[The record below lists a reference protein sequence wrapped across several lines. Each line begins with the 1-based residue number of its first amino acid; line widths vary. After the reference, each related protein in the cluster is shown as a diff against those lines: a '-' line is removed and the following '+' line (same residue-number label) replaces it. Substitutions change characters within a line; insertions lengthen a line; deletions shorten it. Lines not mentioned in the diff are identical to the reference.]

1 MLFQVLRARFLRRH
15 CERGLALVML
25 IGFCAST
32 SLAAV
37 DSEWKPVLDR
47 VANSVVEI
55 NVDAT
60 RGFDTNSPASARAT
74 GFVIDAERGIIL
86 TNRHVVTP
94 GPVVAQ
100 AVFRN
105 HEEVDIR
112 PIYRDPVHDFGF
124 YQYDPSEVHLLESPP
139 ALSLRP
145 DLASI
150 GLEIHVVG
158 NDAGEKLSFLPGKL
172 ARLDRD
178 APNYGRGRYNDF
190 NTFYYQA
197 ASGTSGGSSGSP
209 VIDRHGNVVALNAGG
224 SFGAQTSF
232 YLPLDRVVRAF
243 ELIRA
248 GRPVSRGTLQ
258 TVFRYVHID
267 ELRRLGLSSET
278 EQAFRS
284 IVSGGN
290 GLLVVDETVPDGPAF
305 GVLEPGDI
313 LLSLQGVRITN
324 FTQLE
329 SILDESVGKNLAIE
343 VERGGKHQ
351 RFAVVAQNLHKITPN
366 AYLEMGEA
374 VFNDLSYQQA
384 RNFGVPVKG
393 VYVAAAGY
401 MLRRAGLPRGTVI
414 TMVGNVPTLDLD
426 SFEKEMSRYSDGAR
440 VPLRYFNLNNSQN
453 YNVAVVTID
462 RRWFKMQRCIR
473 NDVTG
478 LWPCTSSAEPTQT
491 LEQRSVQALRLTGA
505 EQKGSPSGTPTLAV
519 VEYYIPYRTEGVHG
533 DRFWGVG
540 VVVDA
545 EQGLVAVD
553 RDTVPIALGDVVL
566 TFEGSLE
573 LPGHVVYLHPE
584 HNLAIVQYDPV
595 MLGDTD
601 VRSAKF
607 KVGPLDPGASLNFAG
622 LTRKHTKES
631 RRIKIER
638 IEAVSLPYTS
648 PPRFREKNLEVID
661 VDAAVDTL
669 GGALMDRRGHV
680 VALWSSFAHQAEGD
694 TDAFFAGLPA
704 AVVQPVV
711 EALRNKEPVRWR
723 SLGVEW
729 QSLNL
734 AYARNLGLSEAAAT
748 AIEDF
753 DPIRRR
759 VLSVRRLTAGLP
771 AAQSLRE
778 GDLLLRING
787 KPATSFEEVEKA
799 AQVEQVSVTI
809 LRGGEEL
816 TFEIPTVALDGKGLD
831 RAVVWAGALLHAPHL
846 AIAEQQGITQ
856 TGVYVA
862 YLWYGSPSDRYHL
875 NSTERITEV
884 DGLPTPDLSAFLA
897 AVAGKRDRDSVRLQ
911 VVGLD
916 GVVRVTT
923 LKLDLQY
930 WPTVELHRNGE
941 GWQRNYLLEVSQEQG
956 ANPEK

>member
-1 MLFQVLRARFLRRH
+1 MLFSILRASLLRCR
-15 CERGLALVML
+15 CEFGFALLLA
-25 IGFCAST
+25 IGFFAST
-32 SLAAV
+32 AWAVV

-94 GPVVAQ
+94 GPVTAQ
-100 AVFRN
+100 AIFRN

-124 YQYDPSEVHLLESPP
+124 YQYDPSKAHLRESPP
-139 ALSLRP
+139 ALPLRP

-178 APNYGRGRYNDF
+178 APDYGRGRYNDF

-209 VIDRHGNVVALNAGG
+209 VIDRYGNVVALNAGG

-232 YLPLDRVVRAF
+232 YLPLNRVVRAL

-258 TVFRYVHID
+258 AVFRYVHID
-267 ELRRLGLSSET
+267 ELRRLGMSSET
-278 EQAFRS
+278 EQLFSRGSAS
-284 IVSGGN
+284 DGS
-290 GLLVVDETVPDGPAF
+290 GLLVVDETVPEGPAF

-313 LLSLQGVRITN
+313 LLSLRGIPITN
-324 FTQLE
+324 FLQLE
-329 SILDESVGKNLAIE
+329 SLLDENVGKTLAVEI
-343 VERGGKHQ
+343 ERGGQRQ
-351 RFAVVAQNLHKITPN
+351 RFDVAVQDLHKITPN
-366 AYLEMGEA
+366 TYLEMGEA

-384 RNFGVPVKG
+384 RNFGIPVQG
-393 VYVAAAGY
+393 VYVAATGY
-401 MLRRAGLPRGTVI
+401 MLRRAGLSRGIVI

-473 NDVTG
+473 NDATG
-478 LWPCTSSAEPTQT
+478 LWPCTPSAEPTQS
-491 LEQRSVQALRLTGA
+491 LEPRSVQALRLTGE
-505 EQKGSPSGTPTLAV
+505 EQKGAPSETPTLVV
-519 VEYYIPYRTEGVHG
+519 VEYFIPYRTEGVHG

-545 EQGLVAVD
+545 EQGFVAVD
-553 RDTVPIALGDVVL
+553 RDTVPVALGDVVL

-573 LPGHVVYLHPE
+573 LSGHVVYLHPE
-584 HNLAIVQYDPV
+584 HNLAIVQYDPA
-595 MLGDTD
+595 MLGNTP

-607 KVGPLDPGASLNFAG
+607 KVASLDPGESLSFVG
-622 LTRKHTKES
+622 MTRKHTKES
-631 RRIKIER
+631 RRVKIER
-638 IEAVSLPYTS
+638 IDAVALPYTS

-661 VDAAVDTL
+661 VDAPADTL
-669 GGALMDRRGHV
+669 GGVLMDRRGHV
-680 VALWSSFAHQAEGD
+680 VALWNSFAHQAEGSD
-694 TDAFFAGLPA
+694 GAFFAGLPA
-704 AVVQPVV
+704 VVVQPVV
-711 EALRNKEPVRWR
+711 EALRRKEPVRWR

-729 QSLNL
+729 QSINL
-734 AYARNLGLSEAAAT
+734 AYARNLGLSESAAT
-748 AIEDF
+748 VIEDF

-759 VLSVRRLTAGLP
+759 VLSVRRLTAGFP

-778 GDLLLRING
+778 GDLLLRINA
-787 KPATSFEEVEKA
+787 KPVTSFAEVEKA
-799 AQVEQVSVTI
+799 AQVEQVSVTV
-809 LRGGEEL
+809 LRGGEKL

-846 AIAEQQGITQ
+846 AIAEQQGIPQ

-862 YLWYGSPSDRYHL
+862 YLWYGSPADRYRL

-884 DGLPTPDLSAFLA
+884 DGMPTPDLSAFLS

-930 WPTVELHRNGE
+930 WPTVELRRNGA
-941 GWQRNYLLEVSQEQG
+941 GWQRTDLGTKN
-956 ANPEK
+956 